1 MVNSLSSLYYTSK
14 TSFSQTK
21 RNFVFE
27 NPVSLVVKQN
37 MVNHS
42 FLNKILFVSKYYLFQ
57 LQYFINFL
65 KQLTST
71 IQDEKNIV
79 ECR

>member
-1 MVNSLSSLYYTSK
+1 
-14 TSFSQTK
+14 
-21 RNFVFE
+21 
-27 NPVSLVVKQN
+27 